1 VAGARREPGTRAPE
15 RRSLLPDGR
24 VLVAEPDVKAH
35 LAAAGISVPTGIV
48 VDGSRLSDGTGA
60 GLRAPLVLK
69 AFGPGVVHKT
79 DVGAVALGIDH
90 RDLPT
95 ASAAMAARL
104 RSHGLAPAGF
114 LVEEQADPGIELIV
128 GVVRRPPFGL
138 VVAVGLG
145 GTLTEVLDQ
154 VAVALWPLSEADA
167 RHLVATFPGHAA
179 LDGVRGAPGGD
190 RAALVALL
198 LAIAG
203 ADGVVAGL
211 GDALDELECNP
222 VRVSAAG
229 AVALDARLVLRPPD
243 AIAPR
248 PVPPPVRADP
258 AHLFRPRAIAVAGAS
273 TNRPGFGNRA
283 LAAYRAVGWTDG
295 LYAIHPT
302 ATEVD
307 GVPARPTVAATGAP
321 VDYLLV
327 AVPAERCADVVRET
341 GGAVPFVQVVSGGF
355 GEVGPDGERRADE
368 LVRAARGVGC
378 RLLGPNCMGVY
389 APAGR
394 QTFLLGAPSEPGHVG
409 VVSQS
414 GGLSGDVIQAGGR
427 RGLRFSAVASVGNA
441 VDVTPGELAGWLL
454 ADPDTHVLGVYLEG
468 TADAAGLVAALRRA
482 RGRTPVVLLLGG
494 SSAQG
499 AAAVASHTGSL
510 VGDRRTWEAVA
521 AATGATIVG
530 SLEHLLA
537 VLVHLQRWARTPP
550 PPHDGGGV
558 LVVGVGGGASV
569 LATDAC
575 DRAGLE
581 LTPTPE
587 PVRAHLRDLGY
598 GVGTSVANPLEIPF
612 GPVAPTDALR
622 RVLRPVLDGAPYAD
636 VLLHVN
642 VAAYYSYGDAGL
654 APLLTQLDDLVAAD
668 LPARIAVVT
677 RNVECA
683 TGVDADRLRA
693 HAADLGLSLH
703 ADLDQAA
710 VAIAAVRHF
719 TDARAGSSADAAAD
733 A

>member
-1 VAGARREPGTRAPE
+1 VGEARPAPGVGAPE
-15 RRSLLPDGR
+15 RRSPLPDGR
-24 VLVAEPDVKAH
+24 VLVAEPDVKAR
-35 LAAAGISVPTGIV
+35 LAAAGVGVPTGIA
-48 VDGSRLSDGTGA
+48 VDGSRLGDRVGA

-90 RDLPT
+90 RELPT
-95 ASAAMAARL
+95 AAAAMAARL
-104 RSHGLAPAGF
+104 RSHGLAPAGY
-114 LVEEQADPGIELIV
+114 LVEEQAGPGVELIV

-138 VVAVGLG
+138 VVALGLG

-154 VAVALWPLSEADA
+154 VALALWPLSEADA

-179 LDGVRGAPGGD
+179 LDGVRGAPAAD
-190 RAALVALL
+190 RLALVALL
-198 LAIAG
+198 MAVAG
-203 ADGVVAGL
+203 PDGVVAGL

-222 VRVSAAG
+222 VRVSASG
-229 AVALDARLVLRPPD
+229 AVALDARLVLRAPD
-243 AIAPR
+243 TPNPVAAPS
-248 PVPPPVRADP
+248 VRADP
-258 AHLFRPRAIAVAGAS
+258 ERLFRPRAVAVAGAS

-283 LAAYRAVGWTDG
+283 LAAYRAAGWTDG
-295 LYAIHPT
+295 LFAIHPT
-302 ATEVD
+302 AVEVD
-307 GVPARPTVAATGAP
+307 GVPAHPTVAATGAP

-327 AVPAERCADVVRET
+327 AVPAERCADVVRDT

-355 GEVGPDGERRADE
+355 GEVGSAGHRLADE
-368 LVRAARGVGC
+368 LVAAARSVGC

-414 GGLSGDVIQAGGR
+414 GGLSGDVIQAGSR

-441 VDVTPGELAGWLL
+441 VDVTPGEVAGWLL
-454 ADPDTHVLGVYLEG
+454 DDPETRVLGVYLEG
-468 TADAAGLVAALRRA
+468 TTDGEGLVGALRRA
-482 RGRTPVVLLLGG
+482 RGRTPVALLLGG
-494 SSAQG
+494 SSEQG
-499 AAAVASHTGSL
+499 ALAVASHTGSL

-537 VLVHLQRWARTPP
+537 VLVHLQRWAGADAPP
-550 PPHDGGGV
+550 GHGAGV

-587 PVRAHLRDLGY
+587 PVRARLRELGY

-622 RVLRPVLDGAPYAD
+622 RVLLPVLDGAPYAD
-636 VLLHVN
+636 VLVHVN

-654 APLLTQLDDLVAAD
+654 APLLAQLDDLVAAD
-668 LPARIAVVT
+668 LPARVAVVA
-677 RNVECA
+677 RNLECA
-683 TGVDADRLRA
+683 TGTDADGLRA
-693 HAADLGLSLH
+693 HAAALGVSLH

-710 VAIAAVRHF
+710 AAIAAVRRF
-719 TDARAGSSADAAAD
+719 AVARAEVAAA
-733 A
+733 ARTGA